1 MSKISNQ
8 AAYPA
13 LLQPTLDDYLVI
25 TDYDNK
31 LRTKTV
37 NLSTVKNLFDV
48 SYSDVTIGISSAEL
62 KALLATPKT
71 LIAAPGVGKVLEV
84 FSIFAYMDVGVT
96 AYDFADP
103 VQVKMGVSVWADIP
117 TSTVMNSAVDASAH
131 FSKTFLSCPE
141 NTAIVFQAQGQNAT
155 VGTGTMKINLRF
167 RTIDLQT
174 F

>member
-13 LLQPTLDDYLVI
+13 LLQPTLSDYLVI

-37 NLSTVKNLFDV
+37 SLGTVKNLFDV
-48 SYSDVTIGISSAEL
+48 SYSDVTIEISSAEL

-84 FSIFAYMDVGVT
+84 FSIFAYMDAGSVS
-96 AYDFADP
+96 YDFADP
-103 VQVKMGVSVWADIP
+103 VQVIMGTSVWAEIP
-117 TSTVMNSAVDASAH
+117 TASVMNSAVDAAAH
-131 FSKTFLSCPE
+131 FSKTSLACPI
-141 NTAIVFQAQGQNAT
+141 NTAINFQGQGQEAT
-155 VGTGTMKINLRF
+155 VGNGVMKINLRY
-167 RTIDLQT
+167 RTLDLQT

>member
-13 LLQPTLDDYLVI
+13 LLQPTLSDYLVI

-37 NLSTVKNLFDV
+37 SLNTVKNLFDV
-48 SYSDVTIGISSAEL
+48 SYSDVTIEISSAEL

-84 FSIFAYMDVGVT
+84 
-96 AYDFADP
+96 
-103 VQVKMGVSVWADIP
+103 
-117 TSTVMNSAVDASAH
+117 
-131 FSKTFLSCPE
+131 LSD
-141 NTAIVFQAQGQNAT
+141 
-155 VGTGTMKINLRF
+155 LRF
-167 RTIDLQT
+167 SSMPAFLRPAIKRLYMKPRARQAALMRKIHRRRKSRLRRRRWM
-174 F
+174 